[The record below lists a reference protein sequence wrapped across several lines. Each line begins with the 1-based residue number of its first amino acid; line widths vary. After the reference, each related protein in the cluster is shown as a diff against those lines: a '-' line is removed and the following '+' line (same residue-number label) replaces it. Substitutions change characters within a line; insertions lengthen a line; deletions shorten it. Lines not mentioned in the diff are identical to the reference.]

1 MTEFKNTYINT
12 TVEVG
17 RLCADRAD
25 TVTLVGDDRVRLILI
40 ETGQVRMYL
49 DLETASSLADAI
61 QSAVNTA
68 SLADAIQSAVN
79 NDAAG
84 ERPPLKPL
92 HA

>member
-1 MTEFKNTYINT
+1 MTEFYNSYLHT

-25 TVTLVGDDRVRLILI
+25 TVTLVGDDKVSLILI
-40 ETGQVRMYL
+40 KAGQMRMYL
-49 DLETASSLADAI
+49 DLATA
-61 QSAVNTA
+61 A

-92 HA
+92 HC